1 MLRFCNTSSSSSSS
15 SKRVVKHVSRYSDCS
30 SGSARLKPSGKGLY
44 GNQRGRPR
52 NKTTAADVT
61 TNDFWS
67 SSSPS
72 AVAFSSWSD
81 LSNHNK
87 PDLKALGESGK
98 HVQHVGQSS
107 SSKETMKTNEET
119 IDDDTDDAVQ
129 FYESDGNRI
138 EPDMLMRLR
147 KALKRSSIN
156 VSYLEQQML
165 DDEILRLARIAEKS
179 LIPNDAI
186 VLEYYFRYH
195 PKLRRMIQIGKGKDI
210 LGNRRPKRVIQS
222 RSFKVPVYF
231 IPHFPLGGHFKR
243 CAQDYESDD
252 SDDSE
257 TEDDPEHPE
266 WIETY
271 GCLSETIKLLPRV
284 GDMVVRVGYQAVC

>member
-1 MLRFCNTSSSSSSS
+1 
-15 SKRVVKHVSRYSDCS
+15 
-30 SGSARLKPSGKGLY
+30 LY

-52 NKTTAADVT
+52 KTAAADVT

-67 SSSPS
+67 SPSSS
-72 AVAFSSWSD
+72 AVVFSSWSD
-81 LSNHNK
+81 LGNHNK
-87 PDLKALGESGK
+87 PDLKALGKSGK

-107 SSKETMKTNEET
+107 KDTMKTNEET

-129 FYESDGNRI
+129 FYDPDGNRI

-147 KALKRSSIN
+147 KALKRSTIN
-156 VSYLEQQML
+156 LFYLEQQML

-179 LIPNDAI
+179 LIPNYAV
-186 VLEYYFRYH
+186 VLEWYFRYH

-210 LGNRRPKRVIQS
+210 LGNRWPKRVIQS

-231 IPHFPLGGHFKR
+231 DPHFPHGGHFKR
-243 CAQDYESDD
+243 SAQDYESDD
-252 SDDSE
+252 SDDSV

-266 WIETY
+266 WIEAY
-271 GCLSETIKLLPRV
+271 GCLSNTTGWLPSV
-284 GDMVVRVGYQAVC
+284 GGVVAGGVVAGGV